1 MKKYKY
7 PVEEIWGF
15 KKEEEERKNKGEN
28 EKEIVDFKLD
38 YQLKELNKE
47 LTKK

>member
-15 KKEEEERKNKGEN
+15 KKEEEKRKNKGEK
-28 EKEIVDFKLD
+28 EKEIVDLNLNN
-38 YQLKELNKE
+38 QLKELDE
-47 LTKK
+47 